1 MKTRKQRKLKS
12 KSKPA
17 PKSKSISVKR
27 IIATLALA
35 LTLAAGTQL
44 SGINKSKSSSKPNSI
59 TITQTQTKKVERII
73 DGDTIVLTGEI
84 HLRYVGMSAP
94 ETKESY
100 HDEAT
105 ELNRK
110 LAEGKRV
117 RLEFDKYTTD
127 RFGRELAYV
136 FVKPD
141 SKIHI
146 LTAPNQK
153 GEINVPIELVR
164 QGLAKVEVYEK
175 RAKLIY
181 QDQLHEAEQKA
192 KKERRG
198 IWKK

>member
-1 MKTRKQRKLKS
+1 MKTRKQRKLKP
-12 KSKPA
+12 KLKPA
-17 PKSKSISVKR
+17 PKSKSISAKK

-44 SGINKSKSSSKPNSI
+44 TGINKTQPTSKPNSI
-59 TITQTQTKKVERII
+59 TNTQTQSKKVERIV
-73 DGDTIVLTGEI
+73 DGDTIVMTGEI
-84 HLRYVGMSAP
+84 HLRYVGMTTP
-94 ETKESY
+94 ETKEDY

-110 LAEGKRV
+110 LVEGKTI
-117 RLEFDKYTTD
+117 RLEFDKYTID
-127 RFGRELAYV
+127 RFGRQLAYV

-141 SKIHI
+141 SNIHI
-146 LTAPNQK
+146 LTTPNQQ

-164 QGLAKVEVYEK
+164 QGLAKVEIYEK

-181 QDQLHEAEQKA
+181 QDQLIEAEQKA
-192 KKERRG
+192 KKEKRG